1 MFPIILSNVDE
12 PVYLAIWNRCLDGYQ
27 KIEIHTKE
35 SFWNKYKDTN
45 LYFDSNLYDERE
57 DRDNLSMHDVF
68 DAIEREAYEDFE
80 DDNFYIR
87 RIR

>member
-1 MFPIILSNVDE
+1 MFPIILSNVPE
-12 PVYLAIWNRCLDGYQ
+12 PVYLAIWNKCSDDYQ

-45 LYFDSNLYDERE
+45 LYFDSNLYDERK
-57 DRDNLSMHDVF
+57 DRGNLSMHDVF
-68 DAIEREAYEDFE
+68 SAIDHEAYEDFE

-87 RIR
+87 RIK

>member
-1 MFPIILSNVDE
+1 MFPIILSNVTE
-12 PVYLAIWNRCLDGYQ
+12 PVYIAIWNKCSDDYQ

-45 LYFDSNLYDERE
+45 LYADLYDVRE
-57 DRDNLSMHDVF
+57 DRGNLSMHDVF

-87 RIR
+87 RIK